1 MSIKNDCIF
10 TLLNNLIML
19 KVKLFAIMALGII
32 SVSCKDDENTIKNL
46 FSIENPT
53 IKPILKLE
61 ESIDLVL
68 QNKENKTIDSVVYYI
83 NDKKIGSVKG
93 NEKVPFALS
102 NQKLGNQTI
111 KALVYFEGQNIDIVT
126 GFSIYA
132 SAEPKILNY
141 KIVNTYPH
149 DINAYTQGFE
159 FYNGVLLE
167 GTGQYRES
175 TLRKTDYKTGKVTEQ
190 IKLEDKYFGEGIT
203 VLNDKI
209 YQLTWREKT
218 GFVYD
223 AKTFKLEKTFSFD
236 TEGWGIT
243 NDGEK
248 LYMSDG
254 SEKIYILNP
263 ETLKVE
269 DFIGVY
275 TNSAKI
281 EAVNEMEWVNG
292 KIWAN
297 IYQKDAIA
305 VINPKTGA
313 IENVINFGELRSKV
327 TKHEELDAFNGIAYN
342 PTTKTYFVTGKNW
355 DKTFEITV
363 E

>member
-1 MSIKNDCIF
+1 
-10 TLLNNLIML
+10 ML
-19 KVKLFAIMALGII
+19 KAKLFVFILLGIA
-32 SVSCKDDENTIKNL
+32 VTSCKDDENALKNL
-46 FSIENPT
+46 FSLENSS

-68 QNKENKTIDSVVYYI
+68 QNKENIIIDSVVYYI
-83 NDKKIGSVKG
+83 NGEKIGTVKG
-93 NEKVPFALS
+93 NEKLPFGLK

-111 KALVYFEGQNIDIVT
+111 KSLVYFEGKNTEIST
-126 GFSIYA
+126 SFTIYA
-132 SAEPKILNY
+132 SVEPKIIDY
-141 KIVNTYPH
+141 TIINTFPH
-149 DINAYTQGFE
+149 DIKAYTQGFE
-159 FYNGVLLE
+159 FYNGILFE
-167 GTGQYRES
+167 STGQYKES

-190 IKLEDKYFGEGIT
+190 IQLEDKYFAEGIT

-209 YQLTWREKT
+209 YQLTWQEKT

-223 AKTFKLEKTFSFD
+223 AKTLKLEKTFSYE
-236 TEGWGIT
+236 TQGWGIT

-269 DFIGVY
+269 DIINVY

-281 EAVNEMEWVNG
+281 DSINEMEWVDG

-313 IENVINFGELRSKV
+313 VENVINCAELRNKV
-327 TKHEELDAFNGIAYN
+327 TQHPEIDAFNGIAYN
-342 PTTKTYFVTGKNW
+342 KTTNTFFVTGKYW
-355 DKTFEITV
+355 DKTFEIKV

>member
-1 MSIKNDCIF
+1 MFK
-10 TLLNNLIML
+10 L
-19 KVKLFAIMALGII
+19 KLFAFIALGVI
-32 SVSCKDDENTIKNL
+32 SNSCKEDENALKNL
-46 FSIENPT
+46 FSIENAS

-83 NDKKIGSVKG
+83 NEKRVGSVKG
-93 NEKVPFALS
+93 NEKLTFALK
-102 NQKLGNQTI
+102 NQKLGNQSI
-111 KALVYFEGQNIDIVT
+111 KALVYFESKNIDIST
-126 GFSIYA
+126 SFSIYA
-132 SAEPKILNY
+132 SQEPKILNY
-141 KIVNTYPH
+141 SIVTTYPH

-159 FYNGVLLE
+159 FYNGTLLE
-167 GTGQYRES
+167 GTGQYKES

-203 VLNDKI
+203 VLKDKT
-209 YQLTWREKT
+209 YQLTWKENT

-223 AKTFKLEKTFSFD
+223 AKTFKLEKTFSFE
-236 TEGWGIT
+236 TQGWGIT

-254 SEKIYILNP
+254 SEKIYTLDP
-263 ETLKVE
+263 VTLKVV
-269 DFIGVY
+269 DYISVY
-275 TNSAKI
+275 TAGSKI
-281 EAVNEMEWVNG
+281 DSINEMEWVNG

-297 IYQKDAIA
+297 IYQKEAIA

-313 IENVINFGELRSKV
+313 VENIINCADLKTKV
-327 TKHEELDAFNGIAYN
+327 TQHPELDAFNGIAYN

-355 DKTFEITV
+355 DKTFEIKID
-363 E
+363 

>member
-1 MSIKNDCIF
+1 
-10 TLLNNLIML
+10 ML
-19 KVKLFAIMALGII
+19 KLKLFAFIVLSVI
-32 SVSCKDDENTIKNL
+32 SNSCKDDENALKNL
-46 FSIENPT
+46 FSIENAT
-53 IKPILKLE
+53 LKPILKLE
-61 ESIDLVL
+61 ESVDLVL
-68 QNKENKTIDSVVYYI
+68 QNKENKSIDSVIYYI
-83 NDKKIGSVKG
+83 NDLKVGAVKG
-93 NEKVPFALS
+93 NEKLPFALK

-111 KALVYFEGQNIDIVT
+111 KALVYFEGKSIDILSS
-126 GFSIYA
+126 FSIYA
-132 SAEPKILNY
+132 SKEPQILNY

-167 GTGQYRES
+167 GTGQYKES
-175 TLRKTDYKTGKVTEQ
+175 TLRKTNYKSGKVTEQ

-203 VLNDKI
+203 VLKDKI
-209 YQLTWREKT
+209 YQLTWKEKK

-223 AKTFKLEKTFSFD
+223 AKSFKLEKTFSFE

-254 SEKIYILNP
+254 TEKIYIINP
-263 ETLKVE
+263 DTFKVE
-269 DFIGVY
+269 DFINVY
-275 TNSAKI
+275 TNGAKI
-281 EAVNEMEWVNG
+281 EAVNEMEWING
-292 KIWAN
+292 RIWAN

-313 IENVINFGELRSKV
+313 VENVINCSELRSKV
-327 TKHEELDAFNGIAYN
+327 TQHPELDAFNGIAFN
-342 PTTKTYFVTGKNW
+342 PITKTYFVTGKNW
-355 DKTFEITV
+355 DKTFEIVV

>member
-1 MSIKNDCIF
+1 
-10 TLLNNLIML
+10 ML
-19 KVKLFAIMALGII
+19 KVKLFAFIVLGII
-32 SVSCKDDENTIKNL
+32 STSCKDDENALKNL
-46 FSIENPT
+46 FSLENST

-68 QNKENKTIDSVVYYI
+68 QNKENKTIDSVIYYI
-83 NDKKIGSVKG
+83 NEVKISSVKG
-93 NEKVPFALS
+93 NEKLPFALK

-111 KALVYFEGQNIDIVT
+111 KALVYFEGQNIDLVS

-132 SAEPKILNY
+132 STEPKILNY

-175 TLRKTDYKTGKVTEQ
+175 TLRKTDFKTGKVIEQ

-203 VLNDKI
+203 VLKDKI
-209 YQLTWREKT
+209 YQLTWQEKT

-223 AKTFKLEKTFSFD
+223 AKTFKLEKTFSFE

-254 SEKIYILNP
+254 TEKIYILNP
-263 ETLKVE
+263 ESLKVE
-269 DFIGVY
+269 DFINVY
-275 TNSAKI
+275 TSGSKI
-281 EAVNEMEWVNG
+281 DSINEMEWING

-297 IYQKDAIA
+297 IYQKDVIAI
-305 VINPKTGA
+305 INPKTGTV
-313 IENVINFGELRSKV
+313 EHVINCSELKSKV
-327 TKHEELDAFNGIAYN
+327 TQHPEIDAFNGIAYN

-355 DKTFEITV
+355 DKTFELTI

>member
-1 MSIKNDCIF
+1 
-10 TLLNNLIML
+10 ML
-19 KVKLFAIMALGII
+19 KVKLLAITILGILSI
-32 SVSCKDDENTIKNL
+32 SCKEDENALKNL
-46 FSIENPT
+46 FSIENST

-68 QNKENKTIDSVVYYI
+68 QNKEKKTIDSVIYYI
-83 NDKKIGSVKG
+83 NDIKIGSVKG
-93 NEKVPFALS
+93 NQKLPFSLS
-102 NQKLGNQTI
+102 NQKLGNQII
-111 KALVYFEGQNIDIVT
+111 KALVYFEGKNIDITT
-126 GFSIYA
+126 GFSIFA
-132 SAEPKILNY
+132 SFEPKILSF
-141 KIVNTYPH
+141 KILNTYPH

-159 FYNGVLLE
+159 FYNGILLE
-167 GTGQYRES
+167 GTGQYKES
-175 TLRKTDYKTGKVTEQ
+175 TLRKTDYKTGKVIEQ
-190 IKLEDKYFGEGIT
+190 IKLEEKYFGEGIT

-209 YQLTWREKT
+209 YQLTWQEKT
-218 GFVYD
+218 GFIYD
-223 AKTFKLEKTFSFD
+223 AKTLKLEKTFSFE

-248 LYMSDG
+248 IYMSDG

-269 DFIGVY
+269 DYINVY
-275 TNSAKI
+275 TNGAKI
-281 EAVNEMEWVNG
+281 EAVNEMEWING

-313 IENVINFGELRSKV
+313 VENVINCGELRSKV
-327 TKHEELDAFNGIAYN
+327 TQHQELDAFNGIAYN
-342 PTTKTYFVTGKNW
+342 TVTKTYFVTGKNW
-355 DKTFEITV
+355 DKTFEIVV

>member
-1 MSIKNDCIF
+1 
-10 TLLNNLIML
+10 ML
-19 KVKLFAIMALGII
+19 KVKLFAFIVLGLI
-32 SVSCKDDENTIKNL
+32 STSCKDDENALKNL

-83 NDKKIGSVKG
+83 NEVKIGSVKG
-93 NEKVPFALS
+93 NEKLPFALS

-111 KALVYFEGQNIDIVT
+111 KALVYFEGQNIDIT
-126 GFSIYA
+126 SGFSIYA
-132 SAEPKILNY
+132 STEPKILNY

-149 DINAYTQGFE
+149 DIKAYTQGFE
-159 FYNGVLLE
+159 FYRDTLFE
-167 GTGQYRES
+167 GTGNGAGNS
-175 TLRKTDYKTGKVTEQ
+175 TGIKGKSSLRKTDYKTGKVLKLIE
-190 IKLEDKYFGEGIT
+190 LEDRFFGEGIT
-203 VLNDKI
+203 ILNNKV
-209 YQLTWREKT
+209 YQLTWRNKE
-218 GFVYD
+218 GYVYNAD
-223 AKTFKLEKTFSFD
+223 TFKKEKTF
-236 TEGWGIT
+236 TYEMEGWGIT

-269 DFIGVY
+269 NYFNVY
-275 TNSAKI
+275 TNGSKI
-281 EAVNEMEWVNG
+281 ESVNELEWING

-305 VINPKTGA
+305 IIDPKTGSV
-313 IENVINFGELRSKV
+313 ENVINCAELKGKV
-327 TKHEELDAFNGIAYN
+327 TQHPDLDYFNGIAYN
-342 PTTKTYFVTGKNW
+342 PKTKTVFVTGKNW
-355 DKTFEITV
+355 DKTFEIVV

>member
-1 MSIKNDCIF
+1 
-10 TLLNNLIML
+10 ML
-19 KVKLFAIMALGII
+19 KVKLFAFIVLGVI
-32 SVSCKDDENTIKNL
+32 STSCKDDENALKNL
-46 FSIENPT
+46 FSLENST

-68 QNKENKTIDSVVYYI
+68 QNKENKTIDSVIYYI
-83 NDKKIGSVKG
+83 NEVKIGSVKG
-93 NEKVPFALS
+93 NEKLLFALK

-111 KALVYFEGQNIDIVT
+111 KALVYFEGQNIDLVS

-132 SAEPKILNY
+132 STEPKILNY

-175 TLRKTDYKTGKVTEQ
+175 TLRKTDYKTGKVIEQ

-203 VLNDKI
+203 VLKDKI
-209 YQLTWREKT
+209 YHLTWQEKT

-223 AKTFKLEKTFSFD
+223 AKTFKLEKTFSFE

-254 SEKIYILNP
+254 TEKIYILNP
-263 ETLKVE
+263 ESLKVE
-269 DFIGVY
+269 DFINVY
-275 TNSAKI
+275 TSGSKI
-281 EAVNEMEWVNG
+281 DSINEMEWING

-297 IYQKDAIA
+297 IYQKDVIAI
-305 VINPKTGA
+305 INPKTGTV
-313 IENVINFGELRSKV
+313 EHVINCSELKSKA
-327 TKHEELDAFNGIAYN
+327 TQHPEIDAFNGIAYN

-355 DKTFEITV
+355 DKTFELTI

>member
-1 MSIKNDCIF
+1 
-10 TLLNNLIML
+10 ML
-19 KVKLFAIMALGII
+19 KVKLFAFIVLGVI
-32 SVSCKDDENTIKNL
+32 SISCKEDENALKNL
-46 FSIENPT
+46 FSLENPT
-53 IKPILKLE
+53 IKPILKLD

-68 QNKENKTIDSVVYYI
+68 QNKENKTIDSVIYYI
-83 NDKKIGSVKG
+83 NEVKIGSVKG
-93 NEKVPFALS
+93 NEKLPFALK

-111 KALVYFEGQNIDIVT
+111 KALVYFEGQNIDLVS

-132 SAEPKILNY
+132 STEPKILNY

-175 TLRKTDYKTGKVTEQ
+175 TLRKTDYKTGKVIKQ

-203 VLNDKI
+203 VLKDKI
-209 YQLTWREKT
+209 YQLTWQEKT

-223 AKTFKLEKTFSFD
+223 AKTFKLEKTFSFE

-254 SEKIYILNP
+254 TEKIYILNP
-263 ETLKVE
+263 ESLKVE
-269 DFIGVY
+269 DFINVY
-275 TNSAKI
+275 TSGSKI
-281 EAVNEMEWVNG
+281 DSINEMEWING

-297 IYQKDAIA
+297 IYQKDVIAI
-305 VINPKTGA
+305 INPKTGTV
-313 IENVINFGELRSKV
+313 EHVINCSELKSKV
-327 TKHEELDAFNGIAYN
+327 TQHPEIDAFNGIAYN

-355 DKTFEITV
+355 DKTFELTI

>member
-1 MSIKNDCIF
+1 
-10 TLLNNLIML
+10 ML
-19 KVKLFAIMALGII
+19 KVKLFAFIVLGII
-32 SVSCKDDENTIKNL
+32 STSCKDDENALKNL
-46 FSIENPT
+46 FSLENST

-68 QNKENKTIDSVVYYI
+68 QNKENKTIDSVIYYI
-83 NDKKIGSVKG
+83 NEVKIGSVKG
-93 NEKVPFALS
+93 NEKLPFALK

-111 KALVYFEGQNIDIVT
+111 KALVYFEGQNIDLVS

-132 SAEPKILNY
+132 STEPKILNY

-175 TLRKTDYKTGKVTEQ
+175 TLRKTDFKTGKVIEQ
-190 IKLEDKYFGEGIT
+190 VKLEDKYFGEGIT
-203 VLNDKI
+203 VLKDKI
-209 YQLTWREKT
+209 YQLTWQEKT

-223 AKTFKLEKTFSFD
+223 AKTFKLEKTFSFE

-254 SEKIYILNP
+254 TEKIYILNP
-263 ETLKVE
+263 ESLKVE
-269 DFIGVY
+269 DFINVY
-275 TNSAKI
+275 TSGSKI
-281 EAVNEMEWVNG
+281 DSINEMEWING

-297 IYQKDAIA
+297 IYQKDVIAI
-305 VINPKTGA
+305 INPKTGTV
-313 IENVINFGELRSKV
+313 EHVINCSELKSKV
-327 TKHEELDAFNGIAYN
+327 TQHPEIDAFNGIAYN

-355 DKTFEITV
+355 DKTFELTI

>member
-1 MSIKNDCIF
+1 
-10 TLLNNLIML
+10 ML
-19 KVKLFAIMALGII
+19 KVKLFAFIVLGVI
-32 SVSCKDDENTIKNL
+32 STSCKDDENALKNL
-46 FSIENPT
+46 FSLENST

-68 QNKENKTIDSVVYYI
+68 QNKENKTIDSVIYYI
-83 NDKKIGSVKG
+83 NEVKIGSVKG
-93 NEKVPFALS
+93 NEKLPFALK

-111 KALVYFEGQNIDIVT
+111 KALVYFEGQNIDLVS

-132 SAEPKILNY
+132 STEPKILNY

-175 TLRKTDYKTGKVTEQ
+175 TLRKTDYKTGKVIEQ

-203 VLNDKI
+203 VLKDKI
-209 YQLTWREKT
+209 YQLTWQEKT

-223 AKTFKLEKTFSFD
+223 AKTFKLEKTFSFE

-254 SEKIYILNP
+254 TEKIYILNP
-263 ETLKVE
+263 ESLKVE
-269 DFIGVY
+269 DFINVY
-275 TNSAKI
+275 TSGSKI
-281 EAVNEMEWVNG
+281 DSINEMEWING

-297 IYQKDAIA
+297 IYQKDVIAI
-305 VINPKTGA
+305 INPKTGTV
-313 IENVINFGELRSKV
+313 EHVINCSELKSKV
-327 TKHEELDAFNGIAYN
+327 TQHPEIDAFNGIAYN

-355 DKTFEITV
+355 DKTFELTI

>member
-1 MSIKNDCIF
+1 
-10 TLLNNLIML
+10 ML
-19 KVKLFAIMALGII
+19 KVKLFAFIVLGII
-32 SVSCKDDENTIKNL
+32 STSCKDDENALKKL
-46 FSIENPT
+46 FSLENST

-68 QNKENKTIDSVVYYI
+68 QNKENKTIDSVIYYI
-83 NDKKIGSVKG
+83 NEVKIGSVKG
-93 NEKVPFALS
+93 NEKLSFALK

-111 KALVYFEGQNIDIVT
+111 KALVYFEGQNIDLVS

-132 SAEPKILNY
+132 SIEPKILNY
-141 KIVNTYPH
+141 RIVNIYPH
-149 DINAYTQGFE
+149 DINAYTQGLE

-175 TLRKTDYKTGKVTEQ
+175 TLRKTDFKTGKVIEQ
-190 IKLEDKYFGEGIT
+190 IKLEGKYFGEGIT
-203 VLNDKI
+203 ALKDKI
-209 YQLTWREKT
+209 YQLTWKENT

-223 AKTFKLEKTFSFD
+223 AKTLKLEKTFSFE

-254 SEKIYILNP
+254 TDKIYILNV
-263 ETLKVE
+263 ESLKVE
-269 DFIGVY
+269 DYINIY
-275 TNSAKI
+275 TNGAKI
-281 EAVNEMEWVNG
+281 DSINEMEWING

-313 IENVINFGELRSKV
+313 VENVINCMDLKGKV
-327 TKHEELDAFNGIAYN
+327 TNHPDLDAFNGIAYN
-342 PTTKTYFVTGKNW
+342 PKTETIFVTGKNW
-355 DKTFEITV
+355 DKVFELKI

>member
-1 MSIKNDCIF
+1 MFK
-10 TLLNNLIML
+10 L
-19 KVKLFAIMALGII
+19 KLFAFIALGVI
-32 SVSCKDDENTIKNL
+32 SNSCKEDENALKNL
-46 FSIENPT
+46 FSIENAS

-83 NDKKIGSVKG
+83 NEKRVGSVKG
-93 NEKVPFALS
+93 NEKLTFALK
-102 NQKLGNQTI
+102 NQKLGNQSI
-111 KALVYFEGQNIDIVT
+111 KALVYFESKNIDIST
-126 GFSIYA
+126 SFSIYA
-132 SAEPKILNY
+132 SQEPKILNY
-141 KIVNTYPH
+141 SIVTTYPH

-159 FYNGVLLE
+159 FYNGTLLE
-167 GTGQYRES
+167 GTGQYKES

-203 VLNDKI
+203 VLKDKI
-209 YQLTWREKT
+209 YQLTWKENT

-223 AKTFKLEKTFSFD
+223 AKTFKLEKTFSFE
-236 TEGWGIT
+236 TQGWGIT

-254 SEKIYILNP
+254 SEKIYTLDP
-263 ETLKVE
+263 VTLKVV
-269 DFIGVY
+269 DYISVY
-275 TNSAKI
+275 TAGSKI
-281 EAVNEMEWVNG
+281 DSINEMEWVNG

-297 IYQKDAIA
+297 IYQKEAIA

-313 IENVINFGELRSKV
+313 VENIINCADLKTKV
-327 TKHEELDAFNGIAYN
+327 TQHPELDAFNGIAYN

-355 DKTFEITV
+355 DKTFEIKID
-363 E
+363 

>member
-1 MSIKNDCIF
+1 
-10 TLLNNLIML
+10 ML
-19 KVKLFAIMALGII
+19 KVKLFAFIVLGVI
-32 SVSCKDDENTIKNL
+32 STSCKEDENALKNL
-46 FSIENPT
+46 FSIENST

-68 QNKENKTIDSVVYYI
+68 QNKENKAIDSVVYYI
-83 NDKKIGSVKG
+83 NEVKIGSVKG
-93 NEKVPFALS
+93 NEKLPFALN

-111 KALVYFEGQNIDIVT
+111 KALVYFEGQNIDISS

-159 FYNGVLLE
+159 FYNGVLFE
-167 GTGQYRES
+167 GTGQYKES

-190 IKLEDKYFGEGIT
+190 IKLEDKFFGEGIT
-203 VLNDKI
+203 VLKDKI
-209 YQLTWREKT
+209 YQLTWKEKT
-218 GFVYD
+218 GFIYD
-223 AKTFKLEKTFSFD
+223 AKTFKLEKTFSFE

-263 ETLKVE
+263 ETFKVE
-269 DFIGVY
+269 DYINVY
-275 TNSAKI
+275 TNGAKI
-281 EAVNEMEWVNG
+281 EAVNEMEWING

-313 IENVINFGELRSKV
+313 VENVINCHDLRSKV
-327 TKHEELDAFNGIAYN
+327 TQHQELDAFNGIAYN
-342 PTTKTYFVTGKNW
+342 PATKTYFVTGKNW
-355 DKTFEITV
+355 DKTFEISIT

>member
-1 MSIKNDCIF
+1 
-10 TLLNNLIML
+10 ML
-19 KVKLFAIMALGII
+19 KVKLFAFIVLGVI
-32 SVSCKDDENTIKNL
+32 STSCKDDENALKNL
-46 FSIENPT
+46 FSLENST

-68 QNKENKTIDSVVYYI
+68 QNKENKTIDSVIYYI
-83 NDKKIGSVKG
+83 NEVKIGSVKG
-93 NEKVPFALS
+93 NEKLLFALK

-111 KALVYFEGQNIDIVT
+111 KALVYFEGQNIDLVS

-132 SAEPKILNY
+132 STEPKILNY

-175 TLRKTDYKTGKVTEQ
+175 TLRKTDYKTGKVIEQ

-203 VLNDKI
+203 VLKDKI
-209 YQLTWREKT
+209 YQLTWQEKT

-223 AKTFKLEKTFSFD
+223 AKTFKLEKTFSFE

-254 SEKIYILNP
+254 TEKIYILNP
-263 ETLKVE
+263 ESLKVE
-269 DFIGVY
+269 DFINVY
-275 TNSAKI
+275 TSGSKI
-281 EAVNEMEWVNG
+281 DSINEMEWING

-297 IYQKDAIA
+297 IYQKDVIAI
-305 VINPKTGA
+305 INPKTGTV
-313 IENVINFGELRSKV
+313 EHVINCSELKSKV
-327 TKHEELDAFNGIAYN
+327 TQHPEIDAFNGIAYN

-355 DKTFEITV
+355 DKTFELTI

>member
-1 MSIKNDCIF
+1 MFK
-10 TLLNNLIML
+10 L
-19 KVKLFAIMALGII
+19 KLFAFIALGVI
-32 SVSCKDDENTIKNL
+32 SNSCKDDENALKNL
-46 FSIENPT
+46 FSIENAS

-83 NDKKIGSVKG
+83 NEKRVGSVKG
-93 NEKVPFALS
+93 NEKLPFALK

-111 KALVYFEGQNIDIVT
+111 KALIYFEGKNIDIT
-126 GFSIYA
+126 SGFSIYA
-132 SAEPKILNY
+132 SNEPKILNY
-141 KIVNTYPH
+141 TIVNTYPH

-159 FYNGVLLE
+159 FYNGTLLE
-167 GTGQYRES
+167 GTGQYKES

-190 IKLEDKYFGEGIT
+190 IKLDDKYFGEGIT
-203 VLNDKI
+203 VLKDKI
-209 YQLTWREKT
+209 YQLTWKEKT

-223 AKTFKLEKTFSFD
+223 AKTFKLEKTFSFE

-254 SEKIYILNP
+254 SEKIYTLDPN
-263 ETLKVE
+263 TLKVV
-269 DFIGVY
+269 DFISVY
-275 TNSAKI
+275 TAGSKI
-281 EAVNEMEWVNG
+281 ESINEMEWVNG

-297 IYQKDAIA
+297 VYQKDVIA

-313 IENVINFGELRSKV
+313 VENVINCADLKTKV
-327 TKHEELDAFNGIAYN
+327 TQHPEIDYFNGIAYN
-342 PTTKTYFVTGKNW
+342 PSTKTYFVTGKNW
-355 DKTFEITV
+355 DKTFEIKID
-363 E
+363 

>member
-1 MSIKNDCIF
+1 
-10 TLLNNLIML
+10 ML
-19 KVKLFAIMALGII
+19 KVKLFAFTILSII
-32 SVSCKDDENTIKNL
+32 STSCKEDENALTNL

-61 ESIDLVL
+61 ENVDLVL
-68 QNKENKTIDSVVYYI
+68 QNKENKTIDSVIYFCNEV
-83 NDKKIGSVKG
+83 KIGSVKG
-93 NEKVPFALS
+93 NDKLPFALN

-111 KALVYFEGQNIDIVT
+111 KALVYFEGKNIDIAS

-149 DINAYTQGFE
+149 DIKAYTQGFE
-159 FYNGVLLE
+159 FYNGILLE
-167 GTGQYRES
+167 GTGQRGAS
-175 TLRKTDYKTGKVTEQ
+175 TLRKTDYKTGKIIEQ

-203 VLNDKI
+203 VLKDKI
-209 YQLTWREKT
+209 YQLTWQEHT
-218 GFVYD
+218 CFVYD
-223 AKTFKLEKTFSFD
+223 AKTLQLEKTFPFE

-254 SEKIYILNP
+254 TEKIYILNP
-263 ETLKVE
+263 ETFKVE
-269 DFIGVY
+269 DFINVY

-281 EAVNEMEWVNG
+281 EAVNELEWING

-305 VINPKTGA
+305 VINPNTGA
-313 IENVINFGELRSKV
+313 VENVINCADLRKKV
-327 TKHEELDAFNGIAYN
+327 TQHQELDAFNGIAYHLA
-342 PTTKTYFVTGKNW
+342 TKTYFVTGKNW
-355 DKTFEITV
+355 DKTFELAV

>member
-1 MSIKNDCIF
+1 
-10 TLLNNLIML
+10 ML
-19 KVKLFAIMALGII
+19 KVKLFAFIVLGII
-32 SVSCKDDENTIKNL
+32 STSCKDDENALKNL
-46 FSIENPT
+46 FSLENST

-68 QNKENKTIDSVVYYI
+68 QNKENKTIDSVIYYI
-83 NDKKIGSVKG
+83 NEVKIGSVKG
-93 NEKVPFALS
+93 NEKLPFALK

-111 KALVYFEGQNIDIVT
+111 KALVYFEGQNIDLVS

-132 SAEPKILNY
+132 STEPKILNY

-175 TLRKTDYKTGKVTEQ
+175 TLRKTDFKTGKVIEQ

-203 VLNDKI
+203 VLKDKI
-209 YQLTWREKT
+209 YQLTWQEKT

-223 AKTFKLEKTFSFD
+223 AKTFKLEKTFSFE

-254 SEKIYILNP
+254 TEKIYILNP
-263 ETLKVE
+263 ESLKVE
-269 DFIGVY
+269 DFINVY
-275 TNSAKI
+275 TSGSKI
-281 EAVNEMEWVNG
+281 DSINEMEWING

-297 IYQKDAIA
+297 IYQKDVIAI
-305 VINPKTGA
+305 INPKTGTV
-313 IENVINFGELRSKV
+313 EHVINCSELKSKV
-327 TKHEELDAFNGIAYN
+327 TQHPEIDAFNGIAYN

-355 DKTFEITV
+355 DKTFELTI